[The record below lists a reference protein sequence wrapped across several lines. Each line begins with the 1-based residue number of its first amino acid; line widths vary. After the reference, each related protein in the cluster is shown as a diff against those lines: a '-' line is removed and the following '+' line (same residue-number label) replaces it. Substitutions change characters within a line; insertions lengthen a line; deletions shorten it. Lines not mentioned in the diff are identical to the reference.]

1 MTKRNF
7 NPPPQSHSPKASARE
22 TQRAEKVE
30 SLLNALTEISE
41 EERDHLRKLSSSTK
55 LESINSEFL
64 CSSLAARRWKALC
77 ERHSLPQAEDGE
89 VRGRKIGRKLA
100 YPSNPPEGLAF
111 CASDG
116 SAPGQEVMD
125 AFIETWIHRE
135 CAAAESWIRA
145 TALATESALQRVED
159 LTEDAGLPLVLEK
172 SKQAIAPVLQTGDLA
187 LLPDF
192 SRRVVWFFS
201 NEATDTG
208 EVRLLSVQ
216 IMELAHPWMRDAA
229 AHSIASILGN
239 SDPPRL
245 SSQLD
250 HLRKSVL
257 RLAEMVQKTAL
268 LCDKVHNPK
277 ATQHVKDLFKGD
289 CRLNLREKKLVQG
302 IKDHLSRARKEF
314 LEHARE
320 EISELLCSSL
330 PGIKV
335 KSDSK
340 TALAIER
347 PVEFVEKMHGMELV
361 FNFPAKT
368 RIDISEAA
376 EKKELT
382 EYIPQVERLLKE
394 TSTSVRQKGRQ
405 FLSKIRPTLEQAL
418 QTPGVELSDFQ
429 HLFADKPW
437 LLGGMAYDA
446 VSEAIE
452 DIVQRAQQRQAM
464 SRILSE
470 HNLDKYRELFP
481 VARRLGQRKL
491 IFLAGPTNS
500 GKTYQGLNLLADFR
514 SGVYLAPL
522 RLLALEGQEELFKR
536 GVKASFLTG
545 EERDLVPEA
554 QFTASTIEMLNLHQV
569 VEAALID
576 EIQLLTDRGRGW
588 AWTQAF
594 IGVPAGTVIMTGS
607 ANAIPLVQRLARYT
621 GEKVEVREFS
631 RLTPLEPLAAA
642 QSVER
647 PEPGTALIAFSR
659 RDVLE
664 LREQL
669 RANGINASVIYG
681 NLSPNVRREE
691 ARRFR
696 NGETQVLV
704 ATDAI
709 GMGLNL
715 PIKKIVFHTLTKFDG
730 RESRPLTDAEI
741 LQIAG
746 RAGRYQKYT
755 IGYAS
760 ATSAEEARRIAQVL
774 RIGTLP
780 PPREK
785 VFVQPTADFMVA
797 LRQFLPEVTFLDAL
811 LLFRSKMRFDDA
823 FIVPIVTDDMFEL
836 ARIIDVHASLK
847 RAYREQIEDL
857 FQWICAPVDTQT
869 SEMAAAYLEC
879 LRHFLDHR
887 PIHPGRIVRVERNIA
902 NNHDLLLAEI
912 AVKILTLYCWLGYRY
927 PRIFPDLEE
936 AESMRGEANRAIE
949 KALLFKKLAR
959 ACRECGKPLP
969 PLFKFAICD
978 RCYRSR
984 SFRWEEH
991 REDS

>member
-7 NPPPQSHSPKASARE
+7 NPPPQPHSHKASARE

-30 SLLNALTEISE
+30 SLLSALTEISE
-41 EERDHLRKLSSSTK
+41 EERDYLRKLSSSTK
-55 LESINSEFL
+55 LEAINSEFFR
-64 CSSLAARRWKALC
+64 SSLAARRWKTLC
-77 ERHSLPQAEDGE
+77 ERHPLPPLEDCM

-100 YPSNPPEGLAF
+100 YPFNPPEGLIF

-116 SAPGQEVMD
+116 GAPRQEEMD
-125 AFIETWIHRE
+125 AFIDAWIQRESEAAKTWVHSTISKTE
-135 CAAAESWIRA
+135 N
-145 TALATESALQRVED
+145 ALRKVED
-159 LTEDAGLPLVLEK
+159 LSEDAGLPSVLEK
-172 SKQAIAPVLQTGDLA
+172 SKLAMIQILQTGDLTSI
-187 LLPDF
+187 PD
-192 SRRVVWFFS
+192 SSHRIVWFFS
-201 NEATDTG
+201 DAGAG
-208 EVRLLSVQ
+208 EIRLLSAQ
-216 IMELAHPWMRDAA
+216 ILEVAHPWMRDAA
-229 AHSIASILGN
+229 AHTIANLLGN
-239 SDPPRL
+239 ADPPKL
-245 SSQLD
+245 SAQLD
-250 HLRKSVL
+250 HLLKSVM
-257 RLAEMVQKTAL
+257 RLSELIQKTAL
-268 LCDKVHNPK
+268 LCDKVQNQK
-277 ATQHVKDLFKGD
+277 AAQQLKDLFKGD
-289 CRLNLREKKLVQG
+289 CRLNLREKKLAQG
-302 IKDHLSRARKEF
+302 IKDHLSRARKDF
-314 LEHARE
+314 LEQARE
-320 EISELLCSSL
+320 EISELLGSSL
-330 PGIKV
+330 PGVKV

-376 EKKELT
+376 EKAELA
-382 EYIPQVERLLKE
+382 EYIPLVERLLKE
-394 TSTSVRQKGRQ
+394 SSSSVRQKGKQ
-405 FLSKIRPTLEQAL
+405 FLSKIRPTLEKGL
-418 QTPGVELSDFQ
+418 QTPGVELSDLQ
-429 HLFADKPW
+429 HLFVDKPW

-446 VSEAIE
+446 VDEAIE
-452 DIVQRAQQRQAM
+452 EIVQRAQQREAM

-500 GKTYQGLNLLADFR
+500 GKTYHGLNLLAEFK

-545 EERDLVPEA
+545 EERDIVPEA

-607 ANAIPLVQRLARYT
+607 ANAIPLVQRLAQYA
-621 GEKVEVREFS
+621 GEEVEVREFS
-631 RLTPLEPLAAA
+631 RLTPLEPLPTA
-642 QSVER
+642 QSAER

-681 NLSPNVRREE
+681 NLSPDVRREE

-715 PIKKIVFHTLTKFDG
+715 PIKKVVFHTLTKFDG
-730 RESRPLTDAEI
+730 REPRPLTDAEI

-746 RAGRYQKYT
+746 RAGRYQKYS
-755 IGYAS
+755 IGYAG
-760 ATSAEEARRIAQVL
+760 ATTAEEARRIAQVL

-780 PPREK
+780 MPWEK
-785 VFVQPTADFMVA
+785 VFVQPTADFMLA

-811 LLFRSKMRFDDA
+811 LLFRSKMRFDDS
-823 FIVPIVTDDMFEL
+823 FIVPVVTDDMFEL
-836 ARIIDVHASLK
+836 ARIVDTYAPLK
-847 RAYREQIEDL
+847 RAYREQVEDL
-857 FQWICAPVDTQT
+857 FQWICSPVDTQT
-869 SEMAAAYLEC
+869 SEMAAAYIEC

-927 PRIFPDLEE
+927 PRIFPDLDE
-936 AESMRGEANRAIE
+936 AESLRGEANRAIE
-949 KALLFKKLAR
+949 NALLFKKLTR

-984 SFRWEEH
+984 SFRWQEQ
-991 REDS
+991 REYS